1 MPMIVGPPAR
11 VIARL
16 KELDGQLGLD
26 GILAGLNPG
35 SRTPH
40 AQVMIALR
48 LLCEKV
54 IPAFK

>member
-1 MPMIVGPPAR
+1 MIVGPPAR